1 MKKPILV
8 AFLLSCLFAT
18 DLTAQRVLVISGGG
32 ARGAWGGGVAQGLC
46 QLDGRTYEGV
56 IGTSTGSLLM
66 PLVALKDF
74 ERLKTAYTTT
84 RQKDIFSRNPFKKN
98 GELKQFC
105 AFLRIIFGSKNLGE
119 SKRLRK
125 RLDRFFT
132 AEEFQKLRADSLT
145 IMATV
150 VSLTE
155 NKVETK
161 SSDDQ
166 AYSDMLDWIWASA
179 NQPVF
184 MSTLKKEGE
193 QWVDGGLKD
202 NVALDAAIEYALKH
216 NIDSVD
222 VIVNNLEEP
231 PRTRWTK
238 KRIIPKLLRTVEILT
253 GDVLENDLSKG
264 QLSADANGIILSVYF
279 MTRDQY
285 DLAPLSL
292 VFDRKKMLQLW
303 NEGFD
308 CVKDKRLHKY
318 QYQVESDGSLREM
331 E

>member
-1 MKKPILV
+1 MVIVLFS
-8 AFLLSCLFAT
+8 FLT
-18 DLTAQRVLVISGGG
+18 IDLTAQRVLVISGGG

-74 ERLKTAYTTT
+74 ERLKIAYTTT
-84 RQKDIFSRNPFKKN
+84 TQKDIFSRNPFKKN

-125 RLDRFFT
+125 RLDRFF
-132 AEEFQKLRADSLT
+132 APVDYQKLRADSLT

-155 NKVETK
+155 NKVATK
-161 SSDDQ
+161 SSDVE
-166 AYSDMLDWIWASA
+166 AYNDMLDWIWASA

-184 MSTLKKEGE
+184 MSTLQKEGE
-193 QWVDGGLKD
+193 QWVVGGLKD
-202 NVALDAAIEYALKH
+202 NVALDAAIEYALEN

-222 VIVNNLEEP
+222 VIVNNLEAP

-238 KRIIPKLLRTVEILT
+238 KRIIPKLLRTVEILS

-279 MTRDQY
+279 MTQEQY
-285 DLAPLSL
+285 DLAPISL
-292 VFDRKKMLQLW
+292 VFNRDNMSRLW
-303 NEGFD
+303 DEGFN
-308 CVKDKRLHKY
+308 CVRDERLHQL

-331 E
+331 D

>member
-1 MKKPILV
+1 MKKPILLF
-8 AFLLSCLFAT
+8 AIICLLSVT
-18 DLTAQRVLVISGGG
+18 DILAQRVLVISGGG

-46 QLDGRTYEGV
+46 ELDGRTYEGV

-66 PLVALKDF
+66 PLVALKDYD
-74 ERLKTAYTTT
+74 RLKTAYTTT

-132 AEEFQKLRADSLT
+132 AVDYQKLRADSLT

-161 SSDDQ
+161 SSDEE
-166 AYSDMLDWIWASA
+166 AYSDLLDWIWASA

-184 MSTLKKEGE
+184 MSTLTKEGE

-202 NVALDAAIEYALKH
+202 NVAIDAAIEYALKH
-216 NIDSVD
+216 DIDSVD

-238 KRIIPKLLRTVEILT
+238 KRIIPKLIRTVEILT

-264 QLSADANGIILSVYF
+264 QLNADANGIILSVYF
-279 MTRDQY
+279 MTQDQY

-292 VFDRKKMLQLW
+292 VFDRDKMLQLW
-303 NEGFD
+303 NEGFN
-308 CVKDKRLHKY
+308 CVKDKRLHQY
-318 QYQVESDGSLREM
+318 QYQVESDGTLREM
-331 E
+331 K